1 MILKTRLVGKC
12 MVRVKIVECDLESSA
27 RGKCIVRVKI
37 MDCDLE
43 ILERG
48 YIYKVWAEILY
59 GDLELA
65 IVEFDLRL

>member
-1 MILKTRLVGKC
+1 M
-12 MVRVKIVECDLESSA
+12 RV
-27 RGKCIVRVKI
+27 
-37 MDCDLE
+37 E
-43 ILERG
+43 ILARG